1 MSSNFDKSIEIIEP
15 MMNFILM
22 TLKKLLIHVKK
33 PWLELRSQTIEIV
46 CGFITVTVI
55 NSLRDVRGVLISFFL
70 GDGSKWIF
78 FQKNSLRHFLA
89 LTFNL
94 K

>member
-33 PWLELRSQTIEIV
+33 PWL
-46 CGFITVTVI
+46 
-55 NSLRDVRGVLISFFL
+55 D
-70 GDGSKWIF
+70 
-78 FQKNSLRHFLA
+78 
-89 LTFNL
+89 
-94 K
+94 

>member
-1 MSSNFDKSIEIIEP
+1 MSSNFDKSIEIIET

-46 CGFITVTVI
+46 CGFITITVI
-55 NSLRDVRGVLISFFL
+55 NSLRDVRGVLISFF
-70 GDGSKWIF
+70 
-78 FQKNSLRHFLA
+78 
-89 LTFNL
+89 
-94 K
+94 